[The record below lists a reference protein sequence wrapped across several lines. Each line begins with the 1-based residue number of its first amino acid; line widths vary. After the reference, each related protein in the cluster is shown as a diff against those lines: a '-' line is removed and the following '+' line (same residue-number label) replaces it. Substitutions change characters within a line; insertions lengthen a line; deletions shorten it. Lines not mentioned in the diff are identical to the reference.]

1 MSISRHLA
9 AALVAALAMVL
20 AVLAPRP
27 ASATQIQRV
36 VSPGGIEAWLVEEHS
51 IPLISVQFSF
61 LGGAT
66 QDPPGKE
73 GLANMVSGLLDEG
86 AGEYDSQAFQLR
98 LQERAIRLSFDASRD
113 NFSGNLKTL
122 SRNLDEALGMLRL
135 ALSEP
140 RFDSEA
146 VERIRAQIQTGL
158 RFKAQD
164 PDEVAGKLWFDL
176 AFSGHPYARPVEG
189 TPETVA
195 ALQTADLKGYVA
207 RVLARGN
214 LRIAVVG
221 DIDAASLGA
230 RLDQVFG
237 ALPARADLSDVAS
250 TRVAAGPVRRIVDMD
265 IPQTVIKFGL
275 PGIPRKDPDFIPA
288 FIVNHILGGGGFSSR
303 LYAQVREK
311 HGYAYSVYSGL
322 YTLDHAPILYGAV
335 ATRND
340 KAADS
345 LALIEA
351 ELARLAA
358 GGPSAEELEAAKK
371 FLTGSYALRFDSS
384 GKIASELVGIQLEGL
399 GIDYINRRNELIEQV
414 TIEQVRAVAARL
426 LGTGGLIADIVGR
439 PAGLEEI
446 RPGG

>member
-1 MSISRHLA
+1 MSLSVNSEFFEDLIYF
-9 AALVAALAMVL
+9 
-20 AVLAPRP
+20 AVP
-27 ASATQIQRV
+27 
-36 VSPGGIEAWLVEEHS
+36 
-51 IPLISVQFSF
+51 
-61 LGGAT
+61 
-66 QDPPGKE
+66 
-73 GLANMVSGLLDEG
+73 
-86 AGEYDSQAFQLR
+86 
-98 LQERAIRLSFDASRD
+98 
-113 NFSGNLKTL
+113 
-122 SRNLDEALGMLRL
+122 
-135 ALSEP
+135 
-140 RFDSEA
+140 
-146 VERIRAQIQTGL
+146 
-158 RFKAQD
+158 
-164 PDEVAGKLWFDL
+164 
-176 AFSGHPYARPVEG
+176 
-189 TPETVA
+189 
-195 ALQTADLKGYVA
+195 
-207 RVLARGN
+207 LARALEIFN
-214 LRIAVVG
+214 DACIDRMKASNDRINCMG
-221 DIDAASLGA
+221 TLPYWDKDIMNKEM
-230 RLDQVFG
+230 
-237 ALPARADLSDVAS
+237 
-250 TRVAAGPVRRIVDMD
+250 RRIVDMD

-322 YTLDHAPILYGAV
+322 YTLDHAPIIYGAV

-426 LGTGGLIADIVGR
+426 LGTGGLIAAIVGR